1 MISLKLGRSLSIA
14 VAISA
19 CLEASAIGQ
28 TTATT
33 GAGALPPQL
42 RSSQPPPSG
51 SGGYVGGAGQQPRS
65 VPVPFQQ
72 SFQQPTYQA
81 PAMSQPAYRLAQQPA
96 APTQTAAAAP
106 LDQTAATT
114 TAAASTAASSATPA
128 PAGTTAA
135 TVNSRGLDLTSQ
147 PGEHPLMPALRWANG
162 GLEDIRQLQDYS
174 CTFYKR
180 ERIDGELGEYQ
191 SMFVKVRHNPFS
203 VYMFFLGPGKLR
215 GQECIYVRDQNEGNL
230 LAHPTGFRKT
240 VVGTVSLDPTGMIA
254 MSGNRYPITE
264 VGVLNLVERLV
275 EIGNRDT
282 QYGEC
287 EVQFFQGAKINN
299 RDCTCIQVI
308 HPVPRRNFLFH
319 LARIFV
325 DTELNIPVRYEA
337 YDWPEKQGGPPVL
350 TEEYTYL
357 NLKMNNGFTD
367 ADFSTENP
375 AYQFK

>member
-1 MISLKLGRSLSIA
+1 MISFKLGRSLSIA
-14 VAISA
+14 VAVSA
-19 CLEASAIGQ
+19 CLEASAIAQ
-28 TTATT
+28 TNATS
-33 GAGALPPQL
+33 GAAALPPQL
-42 RSSQPPPSG
+42 RSSQPLPTG
-51 SGGYVGGAGQQPRS
+51 TGGYVGGAGQQPRS
-65 VPVPFQQ
+65 VPTPHQQ

-96 APTQTAAAAP
+96 APTQTAATAP
-106 LDQTAATT
+106 INQTAATST
-114 TAAASTAASSATPA
+114 PANSASMA
-128 PAGTTAA
+128 PAGTSSAA
-135 TVNSRGLDLTSQ
+135 VNPRGLDLSPQ
-147 PGEHPLMPALRWANG
+147 PGEHPLMPALRWASG
-162 GLEDIRQLQDYS
+162 GMDDLRTIQDYS

-215 GQECIYVRDQNEGNL
+215 GQECIFVRGQNNGNL

-275 EIGNRDT
+275 EIGERDT

-325 DTELNIPVRYEA
+325 DTELNMPVRYEA

-357 NLKMNNGFTD
+357 NLKLNNGFTD
-367 ADFSTENP
+367 ADFSTDNP
-375 AYQFK
+375 SYQFK

>member
-14 VAISA
+14 VACCA
-19 CLEASAIGQ
+19 CAPSSSFAQ
-28 TTATT
+28 T
-33 GAGALPPQL
+33 GATPSAQALPPQM
-42 RSSQPPPSG
+42 RASQPLPVG
-51 SGGYVGGAGQQPRS
+51 QGGYVGGAAQQPRS

-81 PAMSQPAYRLAQQPA
+81 PALGQPAYRLAQQGA
-96 APTQTAAAAP
+96 APTQSV
-106 LDQTAATT
+106 QAATT
-114 TAAASTAASSATPA
+114 AVASAENATAAPPATTPV
-128 PAGTTAA
+128 TT
-135 TVNSRGLDLTSQ
+135 SPRGLQLTAV
-147 PGEHPLMPALRWANG
+147 PGEHPLMPALRWAHG
-162 GLEDIRQLQDYS
+162 GLDEMRAIQDYS

-215 GQECIYVRDQNEGNL
+215 GQECIYIRGQNDGNL
-230 LAHPTGFRKT
+230 LAHPTGIRKT

-254 MSGNRYPITE
+254 MSGNRYPITD

-275 EIGNRDT
+275 EIGEKDT

-325 DTELNIPVRYEA
+325 DTELNLPVRYEA

-350 TEEYTYL
+350 NEEYTYL

-367 ADFSTENP
+367 ADFDTSNP

>member
-19 CLEASAIGQ
+19 CLEASAVAQ
-28 TTATT
+28 TSTPS
-33 GAGALPPQL
+33 GAAALPPQL
-42 RSSQPPPSG
+42 RTSQPLPAG

-96 APTQTAAAAP
+96 APVQTTAATASAPADQTAAA
-106 LDQTAATT
+106 TAGASNAT
-114 TAAASTAASSATPA
+114 SA
-128 PAGTTAA
+128 PAGTTTA
-135 TVNSRGLDLTSQ
+135 TVNPRGLQLTSA

-162 GLEDIRQLQDYS
+162 GLDEIRTIQDYS

-215 GQECIYVRDQNEGNL
+215 GQECIYVRGQNDGNL

-254 MSGNRYPITE
+254 MSGNRYPITD

-275 EIGNRDT
+275 EIGEKDT

-325 DTELNIPVRYEA
+325 DTELNMPVRYEA

-357 NLKMNNGFTD
+357 NLKLNNGFTD
-367 ADFSTENP
+367 ADFNTENP